1 MDRRGARD
9 MRRGKNWV
17 RPGSKAA
24 RRRDAREGRW
34 LKRLLVF
41 LALLDAGLLA
51 RNYFPAQAAALRA
64 KVLGERDFK
73 AVFADL
79 GRSLDREGGVAET
92 FAAFWGV
99 EPAPTDP
106 PPTPSVPAPTPIPTP
121 TPTPTPIPTPTPTPT
136 PAPTPEP
143 TPTPTPEPTSY
154 PYDGP
159 PPPYNATMAYDPL
172 ELTETLE
179 APVSGG
185 YTSGYGWREHPVDG
199 GDNFHHGVDISSPEG
214 TEIHAFADGVV
225 EKVGVGDSYG
235 NYLQIRH
242 SDTVKTLYAH
252 CSKLLKAEGEEV
264 KMGDVIALVGS
275 TGNVT
280 GPHLHFEVK
289 VNGLWH
295 DPTYYLELP

>member
-1 MDRRGARD
+1 MDQ
-9 MRRGKNWV
+9 
-17 RPGSKAA
+17 
-24 RRRDAREGRW
+24 RRRRRNKRRRREAQDHSLGG
-34 LKRLLVF
+34 LLVCLGLFAAVFFGRGF
-41 LALLDAGLLA
+41 LPQGLERVKGWLAAG
-51 RNYFPAQAAALRA
+51 
-64 KVLGERDFK
+64 VDFK
-73 AVFADL
+73 AVFAQL
-79 GRSLDREGGVAET
+79 GQSLEAPGGVAEV
-92 FAAFWGV
+92 FSAFWL
-99 EPAPTDP
+99 PT
-106 PPTPSVPAPTPIPTP
+106 PAPTPAPVPTPTLTPMPTPTATPTPEPTP
-121 TPTPTPIPTPTPTPT
+121 TPTPVPTPKPTT
-136 PAPTPEP
+136 
-143 TPTPTPEPTSY
+143 TPTPEPTSY

-159 PPPYNATMAYDPL
+159 APPYNATMAYDSLNLP
-172 ELTETLE
+172 ETLD

-225 EKVGVGDSYG
+225 DVVGEGESYG
-235 NYLQIRH
+235 KYIQVKH

-295 DPTYYLELP
+295 DPTYYLDLP